1 MMLQDKN
8 VLKREGD
15 WFTVRDVY
23 LPDTGPACVTWVD
36 EDGVRYIANIK
47 VRVELDPYYKD
58 CMWLKNEYIDK
69 QRSMADI
76 ADQFGVSPMTINKW
90 LNKHN
95 IDTRPRG
102 SKKKVE

>member
-1 MMLQDKN
+1 
-8 VLKREGD
+8 
-15 WFTVRDVY
+15 
-23 LPDTGPACVTWVD
+23 
-36 EDGVRYIANIK
+36 
-47 VRVELDPYYKD
+47 
-58 CMWLKNEYIDK
+58 
-69 QRSMADI
+69 MADI